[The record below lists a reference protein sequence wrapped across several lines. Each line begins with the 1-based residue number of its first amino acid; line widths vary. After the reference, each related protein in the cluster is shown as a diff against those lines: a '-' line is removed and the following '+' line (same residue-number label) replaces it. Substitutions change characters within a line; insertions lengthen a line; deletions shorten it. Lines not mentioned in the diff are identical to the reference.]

1 MAHARVGLGAAVAV
15 AALAL
20 SACAGPSA
28 PAPTRTPDVTTP
40 GTTAPPATAA
50 PAEPRTIVDGLA
62 APWSIVLV
70 GDSAL
75 ISERDSARILELTA
89 DGHLRE
95 VTTVAGV
102 AHGGEGGLLGLAYDG
117 DAGVYAYATASRGNR
132 VERYT
137 LTGAPGGYALSDP
150 VIVIDGLPSA
160 RTHNAGRIA
169 FGPDGKLYVPVGDA
183 GDRDAAQDPAALNGK
198 ILRLE
203 PDGAIP
209 ADNPTPG
216 SAVYSLGHRNVQG
229 IAWAPPGTTHAGT
242 MYASE
247 FGQNTWDE
255 LNEIVPGGN
264 YGWPVV
270 EGAGGA
276 DRGFVEPL
284 QTWPTDAASPSG
296 IAVIGDALYIA
307 NLRGAVLRRVP
318 LSDPTASEE
327 LADEYG
333 RLRDVIAGPDGTA
346 WILTNN
352 TDGRGQ
358 PREGDDRVLSVP
370 VR

>member
-1 MAHARVGLGAAVAV
+1 MALARVGRSAAIAV
-15 AALAL
+15 AALVL
-20 SACAGPSA
+20 CACAPPAGTAPTG
-28 PAPTRTPDVTTP
+28 PAPTSTPGATTP
-40 GTTAPPATAA
+40 PTAPPTA
-50 PAEPRTIVDGLA
+50 PRTIVDGLA
-62 APWSIVLV
+62 APWSIVRV
-70 GDSAL
+70 GESAL

-89 DGHLRE
+89 DGILRE

-137 LTGAPGGYALSDP
+137 LAGAPGDYALTDP
-150 VIVIDGLPSA
+150 VVVIDGLPAA

-183 GDRDAAQDPAALNGK
+183 GDRDAAQDPDALNGT

-203 PDGAIP
+203 PDGTIP

-229 IAWAPPGTTHAGT
+229 IAWTPDGT

-255 LNEIVPGGN
+255 LNKIVPGGN

-296 IAVIGDALYIA
+296 IAIIGDAIYIA

-327 LADEYG
+327 VADEYG

-346 WILTNN
+346 WVLTNN

-358 PREGDDRVLSVP
+358 PRDGDDRVLSVP
-370 VR
+370 VP